1 MLTKLHIYTAIE
13 THKDI
18 TCIQTKHMK
27 FNIMFPLNNM
37 HGVKLLADGTIRC
50 GDVFLS
56 ASWRVEKD
64 ILIQTIQLKNE
75 QVQVEVRQ
83 IGGVVHGNTF
93 QPKRYYTYQVG

>member
-1 MLTKLHIYTAIE
+1 
-13 THKDI
+13 
-18 TCIQTKHMK
+18 MK

-83 IGGVVHGNTF
+83 VGGVVHGNTF